1 MKLKHILSAAVLA
14 FGLVSC
20 SNEVQDTIGDQQM
33 PLQITANIEST
44 RAAGVEDTEF
54 KSGEY
59 IGFFVD
65 GIDNAWN
72 VLATYNTNEKRWM
85 LDNTN
90 IMLNSNE
97 RQVVAYYPLE
107 EWSTMEH
114 YYGFRLT
121 PGTNHLVSTGTTVN
135 NQKPVANLKF
145 KHVMARIQLVIT
157 NPAKTAIKN
166 VVLEGENIYNS
177 ALYSFYKNEIDYWMG
192 SQAATIDNTQPIEG
206 EVQTLD
212 ALLIPAPAGETNLTL
227 NFADGKTYTTTVY
240 LPELKMGGYYRLPI
254 SLGGNSEEHE
264 YVDLGLPSGLKWATC
279 NVGASS
285 PEEYGDYF
293 AWGETEPKEDY
304 SWETY
309 KWCKGTK
316 ETMTKYC
323 TEISFGT
330 VDKKTILELEDD
342 VAHVNWGGNW
352 RMPTDSEILEL
363 RENCTWTWTTQNG
376 VNGYRVTGANGKCI
390 FVPAA
395 GYRGEKDSYN
405 VGSIGY
411 YWSNALTKNRTIT
424 GSSLYINSENH
435 YTDLYEIRSHGQ
447 SVRPVTE

>member
-1 MKLKHILSAAVLA
+1 MKLKYILSAAVLA
-14 FGLVSC
+14 LGLASC
-20 SNEVQDTIGDQQM
+20 SNETDEANSGMTV

-97 RQVVAYYPLE
+97 RQVVAYYPLD
-107 EWSTMEH
+107 EWSTVEN
-114 YYGFRLT
+114 YYGFRLA

-145 KHVMARIQLVIT
+145 KHVMARVQLVIT

-166 VVLEGENIYNS
+166 VVFEGENIYNS
-177 ALYSFYKNEIDYWMG
+177 ALYSFYKNEIDYWSN
-192 SQAATIDNTQPIEG
+192 SQPVSVENSNSTEG

-212 ALLIPAPAGETNLTL
+212 ALLIPAPAGETILTL
-227 NFADGKTYTTTVY
+227 NFANGKKYTATVS
-240 LPELKMGGYYRLPI
+240 LPELKMGGYYRLPVT
-254 SLGGNSEEHE
+254 LGGTSEEHE

-285 PEEYGDYF
+285 PEKYGDYF
-293 AWGETEPKEDY
+293 AWGEVEPKDDY
-304 SWETY
+304 SFKTY
-309 KWCKGTK
+309 KWCNGTSY
-316 ETMTKYC
+316 TMTKYC
-323 TEISFGT
+323 IDSKSGT
-330 VDKKTILELEDD
+330 VDNKTILDSEDD
-342 VAHVNWGGNW
+342 AATANWGGKW
-352 RMPTDSEILEL
+352 RMPTLSEFDEL
-363 RENCTWTWTTQNG
+363 CSQCTWSWNSMNG
-376 VNGYRVTGANGKCI
+376 HNGYIVTGKNGNWI
-390 FVPAA
+390 FLPAA
-395 GYRGEKDSYN
+395 DCRAGGGYPSTGKS
-405 VGSIGY
+405 GY
-411 YWSNALTKNRTIT
+411 YWSSTLSSTRSDYAHYLYFNSNRPLT
-424 GSSLYINSENH
+424 SHLYRD
-435 YTDLYEIRSHGQ
+435 YGR